1 MNVSYVYIVSNKRNG
16 TLYIGVTSD
25 IKKRIWQHKEKVA
38 DGFSKKY
45 DLNLLVWYE
54 VHRSIEEAILRE
66 KQIKKWNRKW
76 KLELIE
82 NENPHW
88 KDLYNDLL

>member
-45 DLNLLVWYE
+45 DLDLLVWYE